1 MSDHD
6 FIDAAAGLW
15 HDEFAGRFQP
25 SACIAASAVLFE
37 AATYFGHDANVLAVD
52 TIAANPEAI
61 AQLDAGTPVDDW
73 PDEAWSVGTSHD
85 ERCGIPGRYDGH
97 VVCIVD
103 GTLVDL
109 TAGQMSR
116 PKRGLVIPEVIV
128 ADGSLASEGEID
140 LPGGHRITY
149 VARPEQTGW
158 KRAPDWKRRSATA
171 GPFIRQ
177 LRALLA

>member
-1 MSDHD
+1 MSNHD
-6 FIDAAAGLW
+6 FIDTAAGLW
-15 HDEFAGRFQP
+15 HDEFAQLFEQ

-37 AATYFGHDANVLAVD
+37 AATYFGREATILPVD
-52 TIAANPEAI
+52 TIAANAPAI
-61 AQLDAGTPVDDW
+61 ELIDAHVPIDEW

-103 GTLVDL
+103 GVLVDL

-116 PKRGLVIPEVIV
+116 PQRGLLVPEVIV
-128 ADGSLASEGEID
+128 ADGDVLHEGEID
-140 LPGGHRITY
+140 LPGGNRVTY

-158 KRAPDWKRRSATA
+158 RRAPDWKMRSVTA

-177 LRALLA
+177 LRARLA